1 MSSNRLGLTSLLLV
15 TFSVGMSVGAQLS
28 LRHGMAAVAEGGGSL
43 VTGAATSPWV
53 LGGLAMYGF
62 GTVSWLLLL
71 SRIDLVV
78 AYPLG
83 SLNFV
88 FVTAL
93 SAFLLHEQV
102 PTLRWVG
109 TALILLGIYVVA
121 RGEAPDREEVEA

>member
-1 MSSNRLGLTSLLLV
+1 MSGRGRLDLTSFLLV
-15 TFSVGMSVGAQLS
+15 TFSVGMSVSAQLA
-28 LRHGMAAVAEGGGSL
+28 LRHGMAAVAASGGSL

-53 LGGLAMYGF
+53 LGGLTMYGL
-62 GTVSWLLLL
+62 GTVTWLLLL

-93 SAFLLHEQV
+93 SGFVLHEQV

-109 TALILLGIYVVA
+109 TVLILVGIYVVA
-121 RGEAPDREEVEA
+121 RGEHPAADSTP